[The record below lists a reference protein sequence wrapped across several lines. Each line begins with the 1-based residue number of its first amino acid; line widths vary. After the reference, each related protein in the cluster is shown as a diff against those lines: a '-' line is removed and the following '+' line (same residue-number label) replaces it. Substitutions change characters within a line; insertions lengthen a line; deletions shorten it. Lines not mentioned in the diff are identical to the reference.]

1 MTPMFPG
8 WHLPTLRRKPRTDA
22 QKLLDIKERI
32 HKMSFSRLGQY
43 LSQYI
48 PSSCLNLG

>member
-1 MTPMFPG
+1 MFPG

-22 QKLLDIKERI
+22 QKLMDVKERI
-32 HKMSFSRLGQY
+32 NKMTFIRLGHY

-48 PSSCLNLG
+48 PESVIVK